1 MALANIR
8 IIGGEHVLRLPPR
21 PVALDD
27 TGDGDVADREL
38 LHSLP
43 SIRSPR
49 LQAKAESVC
58 PANKQTFDVG
68 SMSALPPKAD
78 ISSAA
83 HNTEIP
89 PSALPSNLE
98 NRYHPA
104 WFGNSD
110 HEVHPDSHI

>member
-21 PVALDD
+21 PVPLDD

-49 LQAKAESVC
+49 LRAKAESVY

-68 SMSALPPKAD
+68 SMSAFAPE
-78 ISSAA
+78 SGS
-83 HNTEIP
+83 
-89 PSALPSNLE
+89 PSAVLLC
-98 NRYHPA
+98 RKRA
-104 WFGNSD
+104 NSRPNPLQQRAALFD
-110 HEVHPDSHI
+110 

>member
-21 PVALDD
+21 PVPLDD

-49 LQAKAESVC
+49 LRAKAESVC

-68 SMSALPPKAD
+68 SMSALPTKAD
-78 ISSAA
+78 IVRRYWHVRLVPEAA
-83 HNTEIP
+83 VSRRNKYQ
-89 PSALPSNLE
+89 
-98 NRYHPA
+98 RY
-104 WFGNSD
+104 STT
-110 HEVHPDSHI
+110 

>member
-21 PVALDD
+21 PVTLDD

-49 LQAKAESVC
+49 LRANAESVR

-78 ISSAA
+78 IKRDGWHVRLVPKATERSAA
-83 HNTEIP
+83 DF
-89 PSALPSNLE
+89 L
-98 NRYHPA
+98 
-104 WFGNSD
+104 FD
-110 HEVHPDSHI
+110 